1 MAQRVDG
8 SGHQSALSTRVQGR
22 MVGTTLAKLRKKG
35 FSSAVGP
42 WWHPNAVQGVVQKE
56 VLAGRSTRFYPVGSG
71 GWRRGE
77 KRDSTTTPYD
87 PHTTRIPKA
96 EAGSV
101 DSYGF
106 SPYSCLRDGCLTN
119 APRSGMLTYRRL
131 IGLGVAIQYA
141 LRRPFVPTQTL
152 SDYSTACPDVHL
164 FWFDRKRSDPFEGP
178 TDAVAEQTVLG
189 EQGGLP
195 TSIPFS
201 PRVITIRAAK
211 AVQQYLGRDHS
222 SDDG

>member
-1 MAQRVDG
+1 MQSKGWSRRRCWRVARRDFI
-8 SGHQSALSTRVQGR
+8 RWV
-22 MVGTTLAKLRKKG
+22 VGTLGCFPHNCR
-35 FSSAVGP
+35 
-42 WWHPNAVQGVVQKE
+42 GV
-56 VLAGRSTRFYPVGSG
+56 LCS